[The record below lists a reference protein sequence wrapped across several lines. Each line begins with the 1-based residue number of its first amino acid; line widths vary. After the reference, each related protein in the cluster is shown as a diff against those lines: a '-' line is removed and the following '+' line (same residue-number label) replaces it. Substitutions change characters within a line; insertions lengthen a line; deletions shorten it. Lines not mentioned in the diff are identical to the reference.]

1 MVRPRYGLYKKV
13 WRSYPDLQLAQLYQF
28 VGWSGSRP
36 SEVLKLLWVDVDLT
50 HRFYVK
56 RDTKSGKSLLI
67 VCSSN
72 FMTQET
78 WQHKPAKFLLTLF
91 KWGVWK
97 NVANNSNSFEKY
109 LSVGR
114 SADTKMVLILSNKR
128 VCPECLWQNFIGK
141 ANSTE
146 KKQFVT
152 IGCMYQASTMKRI
165 L

>member
-1 MVRPRYGLYKKV
+1 MRPRYGLYKMV

-78 WQHKPAKFLLTLF
+78 
-91 KWGVWK
+91 
-97 NVANNSNSFEKY
+97 
-109 LSVGR
+109 
-114 SADTKMVLILSNKR
+114 
-128 VCPECLWQNFIGK
+128 
-141 ANSTE
+141 
-146 KKQFVT
+146 
-152 IGCMYQASTMKRI
+152 
-165 L
+165 